1 MLYTSLENKKIKEL
15 KKLQKKKYR
24 DQTGLFL
31 VEGEHLL
38 EEAMKANLVCEIF
51 YLDGFQK
58 EQLAP
63 VHIVTSAIMK
73 ELSELETIPNVIA
86 LCKKKAETL
95 SGNRILAIDGV
106 QDPGN
111 LGTMIRSAVAFHVD
125 GILLGEDCVDL
136 YNSKTIRATQGMLF
150 HIPIEKGNLQT
161 KMKEYHSNGYHLYAT
176 NVEHGKSLKCIEKY
190 EKVCIIMGNEGNGVK
205 QELQAL
211 CDELLYID
219 MNPVCES
226 SNVAIATSII
236 LYELDK

>member
-38 EEAMKANLVCEIF
+38 DEAMKENLVCEIF

-86 LCKKKAETL
+86 LCKKKA
-95 SGNRILAIDGV
+95 
-106 QDPGN
+106 
-111 LGTMIRSAVAFHVD
+111 
-125 GILLGEDCVDL
+125 
-136 YNSKTIRATQGMLF
+136 
-150 HIPIEKGNLQT
+150 
-161 KMKEYHSNGYHLYAT
+161 
-176 NVEHGKSLKCIEKY
+176 
-190 EKVCIIMGNEGNGVK
+190 
-205 QELQAL
+205 
-211 CDELLYID
+211 
-219 MNPVCES
+219 
-226 SNVAIATSII
+226 
-236 LYELDK
+236 